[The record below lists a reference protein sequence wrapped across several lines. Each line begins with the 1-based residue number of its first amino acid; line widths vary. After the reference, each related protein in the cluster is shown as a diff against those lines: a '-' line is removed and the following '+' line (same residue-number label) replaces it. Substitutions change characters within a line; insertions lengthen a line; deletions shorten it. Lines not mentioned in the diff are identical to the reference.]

1 MIRSFIPPSEIEVAT
16 QEFLNEHHPEKTIP
30 IPVEDIIEI
39 NLGINIVP
47 TPGMMDSFGI
57 DAMFAHD
64 FSQINIDEHQF
75 NSVET
80 RARFTLAHELG
91 HYVLHRQYVEEQ
103 KFEDTDQWKKFVLS
117 DLHREPLETQANMF
131 ASTLLMPTDHVE
143 SQFEAAKQVL
153 AKNPTF
159 ANGKLPDDVTLA
171 PYLAKDMARAFNVSE
186 ETATWRVERWLK
198 TR

>member
-1 MIRSFIPPSEIEVAT
+1 MIRSFIPASEIEGAT
-16 QEFLNEHHPEKTIP
+16 LEFLNEHHPEQSIP

-39 NLGINIVP
+39 SLGINIVP
-47 TPGMMDSFGI
+47 TPGMMDNFGV
-57 DAMFAHD
+57 DAMFAYD

-91 HYVLHRQYVEEQ
+91 HFVLHRQYVEEQ
-103 KFEDTDQWKKFVLS
+103 KFENTELWKKFVLS

-131 ASTLLMPTDHVE
+131 ASVLLMPTDHVA
-143 SQFEAAKQVL
+143 SQFETARQQL
-153 AKNPTF
+153 AKNPAF
-159 ANGKLPDDVTLA
+159 ANGKLPDDFTLA

-198 TR
+198 SK